1 MLNRHSVTGRKSDK
15 LRSGIWSMPGVEAV
29 SPVVS
34 SVLVFWEE
42 TFPSFVKSIL
52 NTICGVV
59 SDYLQCVHE
68 SVLNDSGRGAAP
80 CRGRN
85 FDPLLVSVGSF
96 QVIPNFAIS
105 GRSPGCDI
113 QMTCPRDSGAVQSYH
128 LRTHSEGVLGNQ
140 IAGYRIRYLGD
151 SLSRSPLKH
160 NRAGNYEKGDCNQ

>member
-1 MLNRHSVTGRKSDK
+1 MIGRKSGN
-15 LRSGIWSMPGVEAV
+15 LRSGNASLRRLE
-29 SPVVS
+29 SLS
-34 SVLVFWEE
+34 LECLSVLVFGEGYILSL
-42 TFPSFVKSIL
+42 FNSIL

-96 QVIPNFAIS
+96 QMIPNFAIS

-140 IAGYRIRYLGD
+140 IAGYRIRYLGE